1 LTFSAREICTLIGYR
16 KCLFI
21 KVSQKFSMNYQLWT
35 IAAIF
40 AALQLCPVA
49 WAQTNPQ
56 IRIQHLPQK
65 TTATPNANTPAATET
80 VLFTQTGQA
89 SWYGYEGGTVTAT
102 GERYNPQAMTAAH
115 KTLAFGSRVR
125 VTNTRTGK
133 SAIVTINDRGPFV
146 RGRIIDLSQAAAEA
160 VGIRGSGVGNVKIEV
175 LSYGSGKRKGR
186 R

>member
-1 LTFSAREICTLIGYR
+1 MNFKRWTVAATLATVMIPPIAGAETTT
-16 KCLFI
+16 KI
-21 KVSQKFSMNYQLWT
+21 QL
-35 IAAIF
+35 
-40 AALQLCPVA
+40 
-49 WAQTNPQ
+49 
-56 IRIQHLPQK
+56 QHLSQNETLSVATKEPA
-65 TTATPNANTPAATET
+65 TA

-89 SWYGYEGGTVTAT
+89 SWYGLEGGTITAT

-125 VTNTRTGK
+125 VINTRTGK

>member
-1 LTFSAREICTLIGYR
+1 
-16 KCLFI
+16 
-21 KVSQKFSMNYQLWT
+21 MNYQLWI

-40 AALQLCPVA
+40 AAVQFAPA
-49 WAQTNPQ
+49 AGAETNSKIRLPHSPQ
-56 IRIQHLPQK
+56 
-65 TTATPNANTPAATET
+65 TTAVPSAKIPTETPAEKI
-80 VLFTQTGQA
+80 LFTQTGQA

-102 GERYNPQAMTAAH
+102 GERYNPQSMTAAH

-125 VTNTRTGK
+125 VTNIRTGK

-160 VGIRGSGVGNVKIEV
+160 VGIRSSGVGNVKIEV

>member
-1 LTFSAREICTLIGYR
+1 
-16 KCLFI
+16 
-21 KVSQKFSMNYQLWT
+21 MNYQLWT
-35 IAAIF
+35 VAAIF
-40 AALQLCPVA
+40 AAIQLCPAA
-49 WAQTNPQ
+49 WAQTTPK
-56 IRIQHLPQK
+56 IRIPHLPQK
-65 TTATPNANTPAATET
+65 TTAMPNANTPTTTEA
-80 VLFTQTGQA
+80 VLLTQTGQA

-125 VTNTRTGK
+125 VTNLRTGK
-133 SAIVTINDRGPFV
+133 SAIVIINDRGPFV

-160 VGIRGSGVGNVKIEV
+160 VGIRSSGVGNVKIEV